1 MAEVADRDI
10 MSFNKSKRE
19 EMILTLYGLIDNWEN
34 EVIEF
39 KEAEKDYDR
48 DKIGRY
54 FSALS
59 NEANLRGLQY
69 GWLVFG
75 VNNKER
81 KIVGTEYRNSKG
93 LDILKHEIASGI
105 TGGMSFIDIYEIFPV
120 VDGVKKRVIMFQ
132 IPAAITAIPTGW
144 HNQEFAR
151 DGESLVP
158 LSEEKRERIRRQVR
172 LDWSKRF
179 VLNAAMEHLD
189 KAAIS
194 IAREKYKQKM
204 DDSHISAEV
213 DKMSDEE
220 FLERRKLVIN
230 GRVTN
235 AAMLLLG
242 NSAYDYLFESVPEA
256 SWRIYD
262 SKEMVKDYEIYK
274 IPFITLGD
282 RILNNIRNLTYRYMP
297 DQMTL
302 FPMETKQYDTWVLR
316 ELLNNCIVHSD
327 YGLGGRIYVNEFED
341 KLILTNPGRFIPEGI
356 EPILNPGY
364 TSPFYRNQLL
374 AEAMVMFK
382 MIDTETTGIRRVFH
396 IQRERFFPLPDYD
409 ITSKERVEVTVY
421 GKEIN
426 EKFTYLLHDNDNLNL
441 VTVYLLDQVQKGK
454 QVSKEAAVHLRKHK
468 LVEGRV
474 NNLYLSAP
482 LAKTEEDR
490 VQYIKNKAFDDKY
503 YQDMVV
509 NYLRKFG
516 KANRAAVRDLL
527 IDKFPDTLS
536 PKQKE
541 RKVLT
546 LLTALR
552 RNGIITTDSENK
564 RIANWILADN
574 GEHD

>member
-1 MAEVADRDI
+1 MAEVTDRDI
-10 MSFNKSKRE
+10 MSFNKSKKE

-81 KIVGTEYRNSKG
+81 KIVGTGYRNSKG
-93 LDILKHEIASGI
+93 LDTLKHEIGAGM

-120 VDGVKKRVIMFQ
+120 VDGVEKRVVMFQ
-132 IPAAITAIPTGW
+132 IPAAVTAIPTGW
-144 HNQEFAR
+144 HNQEYAR

-204 DDSHISAEV
+204 DDLHISAEV

-282 RILNNIRNLTYRYMP
+282 RILKNIRNLTYRYMP

-316 ELLNNCIVHSD
+316 ELLNNCIAHSD
-327 YGLGGRIYVNEFED
+327 YNLGGRIYVNEFED
-341 KLILTNPGRFIPEGI
+341 KLILTNPGSFIPEGI

-409 ITSKERVEVTVY
+409 ITSKERVEVTIY

-454 QVSKEAAVHLRKHK
+454 QVSKEAAAHLRKHK

-546 LLTALR
+546 LLTALK

-564 RIANWILADN
+564 RIANWILTDN
-574 GEHD
+574 GEND

>member
-1 MAEVADRDI
+1 M
-10 MSFNKSKRE
+10 
-19 EMILTLYGLIDNWEN
+19 
-34 EVIEF
+34 IEF

-81 KIVGTEYRNSKG
+81 KIVGTGYRNSKG
-93 LDILKHEIASGI
+93 LDTLKHEIGAGM

-120 VDGVKKRVIMFQ
+120 VDGVEKRVVMFQ
-132 IPAAITAIPTGW
+132 IPAAVTAIPTGW
-144 HNQEFAR
+144 HNQEYAR

-179 VLNAAMEHLD
+179 IPNATMEHLD

-204 DDSHISAEV
+204 DDLHISAEV

-262 SKEMVKDYEIYK
+262 SKEMVKDYEICK

-282 RILNNIRNLTYRYMP
+282 RILKNIRNLTYRYMP

-316 ELLNNCIVHSD
+316 ELLNNCIAHSD
-327 YGLGGRIYVNEFED
+327 YNLGGRIYVNEFED
-341 KLILTNPGRFIPEGI
+341 KLILTNPGSFIPEGI

-409 ITSKERVEVTVY
+409 ITSKERVEVTIY

-454 QVSKEAAVHLRKHK
+454 QVSKEAAAHLRKHK

-546 LLTALR
+546 LLTALK

-564 RIANWILADN
+564 RIANWILTDN
-574 GEHD
+574 GEND

>member
-1 MAEVADRDI
+1 MAEVTDRDI
-10 MSFNKSKRE
+10 MSFNKSKKE

-54 FSALS
+54 FSVLS

-81 KIVGTEYRNSKG
+81 KIVGTGYRNSKG
-93 LDILKHEIASGI
+93 LDTLKHEIGAGM

-120 VDGVKKRVIMFQ
+120 VDGVEKRVVMFQ
-132 IPAAITAIPTGW
+132 IPAAVTAIPTGW
-144 HNQEFAR
+144 HNQEYAR

-179 VLNAAMEHLD
+179 IPNATMEHLD

-204 DDSHISAEV
+204 DDLHISAEV

-282 RILNNIRNLTYRYMP
+282 RILKNIRNLTYRYMP

-316 ELLNNCIVHSD
+316 ELLNNCIAHSD
-327 YGLGGRIYVNEFED
+327 YNLGGRIYVNEFED
-341 KLILTNPGRFIPEGI
+341 KLILTNPGSFIPEGI

-409 ITSKERVEVTVY
+409 ITSKERVEVTIY

-454 QVSKEAAVHLRKHK
+454 QVSKEAAAHLRKHK

-546 LLTALR
+546 LLTALK

-564 RIANWILADN
+564 RIANWILTDN
-574 GEHD
+574 GKND